1 MLKNIGKSRHEG
13 LPDFGRLT
21 KQAGT
26 KSCLTAG
33 RLEVVY
39 EGRPFLSKI
48 SSCQV
53 KRLVSL

>member
-48 SSCQV
+48 SSC
-53 KRLVSL
+53 